1 MEPESWI
8 CNKNEYLVRVEL
20 RRNVSRKVEV
30 FNITEELEKF
40 ASGRDHIKRMT
51 ASSKP
56 EQMIDVL

>member
-40 ASGRDHIKRMT
+40 ASSRDHIKRMT

-56 EQMIDVL
+56 DQMIDVL